1 MEKYNI
7 GQEILKEVK
16 AKYPSVTAFAKDL
29 CKSSSATYEIFGK
42 TSLDTDLLLKV
53 SKLLDRDFFRE
64 FSEKCLNG
72 EVAVENKDMT
82 ENHINCLLPEDELHV
97 FTYDKHEMVLEEYF
111 LLPRK
116 KPLVAFCGWKNRG
129 EEACVKQTCV
139 IGENIFGK
147 GMVRSL
153 RVDSNN
159 LADLEAQIP
168 ILTSIP
174 QKAFVILYR
183 GRGLDNGYDYVILL
197 TEKLLAASGKH
208 VVLICSNRNWVSI
221 TNDKAVYSSNV
232 EPTFDTWKER
242 IFACVLDNCEN
253 DFVYNRELYNAIK
266 GCGYI
271 DAIRNCFGSH
281 MEDIDEEKV
290 KQLIAEAKEKLST
303 FKDTIIKEDEGRER
317 HLISSLVVRPEDKKF
332 ERYMSKDSVSIWIDI
347 SKATGTI
354 LDWQGSFKSMIF
366 GDDPWYSNAPM

>member
-72 EVAVENKDMT
+72 EVAVEDKDMT
-82 ENHINCLLPEDELHV
+82 EKRVNCLLPEDELHV

-208 VVLICSNRNWVSI
+208 VVLICDNRNWVNEYSLE
-221 TNDKAVYSSNV
+221 YSSYA
-232 EPTFDTWKER
+232 EPAFDTWKER
-242 IFACVLDNCEN
+242 IFACVLDNSQN
-253 DFVYNRELYNAIK
+253 DFVYYRELYYAIK

-271 DAIRNCFGSH
+271 DAISCCLGLGTS
-281 MEDIDEEKV
+281 DIDEEKV

-303 FKDTIIKEDEGRER
+303 FKDTIIKEDEERER
-317 HLISSLVVRPEDKKF
+317 HLISSLVVRPEDMEKF
-332 ERYMSKDSVSIWIDI
+332 KRHRSKEAVSIWIDI

-354 LDWQGSFKSMIF
+354 LNWQGSFPSRILC
-366 GDDPWYSNAPM
+366 DDPWYSDAPM

>member
-1 MEKYNI
+1 MEKYHI

-16 AKYPSVTAFAKDL
+16 AKYPSVAAFAREL

-72 EVAVENKDMT
+72 EVAVEDKDMT
-82 ENHINCLLPEDELHV
+82 ENHLNCLLPEDELHV

-116 KPLVAFCGWKNRG
+116 KPLVAFCGWKDRG
-129 EEACVKQTCV
+129 DEACIKLTCV

-147 GMVRSL
+147 GMVRPL
-153 RVDSNN
+153 RFNSKN

-168 ILTSIP
+168 MLTSIP
-174 QKAFVILYR
+174 QKALVILYK
-183 GRGLDNGYDYVILL
+183 GSGLQNGYDHVILL
-197 TEKLLAASGKH
+197 AEKLLAASGKH
-208 VVLICSNRNWVSI
+208 VVLICDNRNEV
-221 TNDKAVYSSNV
+221 DKYSLEYRSYA

-242 IFACVLDNCEN
+242 IFACVLDNSEN

-271 DAIRNCFGSH
+271 AAISH
-281 MEDIDEEKV
+281 CLGLGISDIDEEKV
-290 KQLIAEAKEKLST
+290 QQLIAEAKEKIST
-303 FKDTIIKEDEGRER
+303 FKDTVIKEDEERKR
-317 HLISSLVVRPEDKKF
+317 HLISTLVIRPEDRDMLKSH
-332 ERYMSKDSVSIWIDI
+332 RIAPYYASIWIDI

-354 LDWQGSFKSMIF
+354 RDWQGSLTSNILF
-366 GDDPWYSNAPM
+366 DDPWYSDAPM

>member
-16 AKYPSVTAFAKDL
+16 AKYSSVTAFAKDL

-64 FSEKCLNG
+64 FSQKCLNG
-72 EVAVENKDMT
+72 EVAVEDKDMT

-116 KPLVAFCGWKNRG
+116 KPLVAFCGWKDR
-129 EEACVKQTCV
+129 EEEIKLTCV

-197 TEKLLAASGKH
+197 TEKLLTASGKH
-208 VVLICSNRNWVSI
+208 VVLICDNRNWINEYSLE
-221 TNDKAVYSSNV
+221 YSSYA
-232 EPTFDTWKER
+232 EPTFDTWKDR
-242 IFACVLDNCEN
+242 IFACVLDNSQN
-253 DFVYNRELYNAIK
+253 DFVYNRELYYAIK

-271 DAIRNCFGSH
+271 DSIRNCLGFFHPDG
-281 MEDIDEEKV
+281 IDEEKV
-290 KQLIAEAKEKLST
+290 KRIIADAKEKLST
-303 FKDTIIKEDEGRER
+303 FKDTIIKEDEERER
-317 HLISSLVVRPEDKKF
+317 HLISSLVVRPEDMEKF
-332 ERYMSKDSVSIWIDI
+332 ERHMSKVAVSIWIDI

-354 LDWQGSFKSMIF
+354 LNWQGSFKSNILS
-366 GDDPWYSNAPM
+366 DDPWYSDAPM

>member
-72 EVAVENKDMT
+72 EVAVEDKDMT

-116 KPLVAFCGWKNRG
+116 KPLVAFCGWKDR
-129 EEACVKQTCV
+129 EEEIKLTCV

-253 DFVYNRELYNAIK
+253 DFVYNRELYYAIK

-271 DAIRNCFGSH
+271 DAISCCLGLGTS
-281 MEDIDEEKV
+281 DIDEEKV

-354 LDWQGSFKSMIF
+354 LNWQGSLPSRILC
-366 GDDPWYSNAPM
+366 DDPWYSDAPM

>member
-42 TSLDTDLLLKV
+42 TSLDTDLLLKI
-53 SKLLDRDFFRE
+53 SQLLERDFFRE

-72 EVAVENKDMT
+72 EVAVEDKDMT

-116 KPLVAFCGWKNRG
+116 KPLVAFCGWKDRG

-153 RVDSNN
+153 RVNSNN

-208 VVLICSNRNWVSI
+208 VVLICSNRNWVDEYSLE
-221 TNDKAVYSSNV
+221 YSSYA
-232 EPTFDTWKER
+232 EPAFATWKER

-266 GCGYI
+266 GRGYI
-271 DAIRNCFGSH
+271 DAIYHCLF
-281 MEDIDEEKV
+281 EKDEEGA
-290 KQLIAEAKEKLST
+290 QQYLAEARKLST
-303 FKDTIIKEDEGRER
+303 FKDTVIKSDVNMER
-317 HLISSLVVRPEDKKF
+317 HQISMLDVRPEDKKLL
-332 ERYMSKDSVSIWIDI
+332 ERYNPRVSMWIDI
-347 SKATGTI
+347 IKETGEIFDWEYSI
-354 LDWQGSFKSMIF
+354 LSILLG
-366 GDDPWYSNAPM
+366 NEA

>member
-72 EVAVENKDMT
+72 EVAVEDKDMT

-116 KPLVAFCGWKNRG
+116 KPLVAFCGWKDRG

-147 GMVRSL
+147 GMVRPL
-153 RVDSNN
+153 RFNSKN

-168 ILTSIP
+168 MLTSIP
-174 QKAFVILYR
+174 QKAFVILYS
-183 GRGLDNGYDYVILL
+183 GSGLQNGYDHVILL
-197 TEKLLAASGKH
+197 AEKLLAASGKH
-208 VVLICSNRNWVSI
+208 VVLICSNRNWVNEYSLE
-221 TNDKAVYSSNV
+221 YSSYA
-232 EPTFDTWKER
+232 EPAFDTWKER
-242 IFACVLDNCEN
+242 IFACVLDNSQN
-253 DFVYNRELYNAIK
+253 AFVYYRELYYAIK

-271 DAIRNCFGSH
+271 DAISCCLGLSTS
-281 MEDIDEEKV
+281 DIDEEKV

-366 GDDPWYSNAPM
+366 GDDPWYSDAPM

>member
-1 MEKYNI
+1 MEKY

-72 EVAVENKDMT
+72 EVAVEDKDMT

-116 KPLVAFCGWKNRG
+116 KPLVAFCGWKDR
-129 EEACVKQTCV
+129 EEEIKLTCV

-147 GMVRSL
+147 GMVRPL
-153 RVDSNN
+153 RFNSKN

-168 ILTSIP
+168 MLTSIP

-266 GCGYI
+266 GRGYI
-271 DAIRNCFGSH
+271 DAISCCLGLGTS
-281 MEDIDEEKV
+281 DIDEEKV

-303 FKDTIIKEDEGRER
+303 FKDTIIKEDEKRER

-354 LDWQGSFKSMIF
+354 LDWQGSLPSRILC
-366 GDDPWYSNAPM
+366 DDPWYSDAPM

>member
-72 EVAVENKDMT
+72 EVAVEDKDMT

-116 KPLVAFCGWKNRG
+116 KPLVAFCGWKDRG

-153 RVDSNN
+153 RVNSNN

-208 VVLICSNRNWVSI
+208 VVLICSNRNWVDEYSLE
-221 TNDKAVYSSNV
+221 YSSYA
-232 EPTFDTWKER
+232 EPAFDTWKER
-242 IFACVLDNCEN
+242 IFACVLDNSQN

-271 DAIRNCFGSH
+271 DAIYHCLF
-281 MEDIDEEKV
+281 EKDEEGA
-290 KQLIAEAKEKLST
+290 QQYLAEARKLST
-303 FKDTIIKEDEGRER
+303 FKDTVIKSDVNMER
-317 HLISSLVVRPEDKKF
+317 HQISMLEVRPEDKKLL
-332 ERYMSKDSVSIWIDI
+332 ERYNPRVSMWIDI
-347 SKATGTI
+347 IKETGEIFDWEYSI
-354 LDWQGSFKSMIF
+354 LSILLG
-366 GDDPWYSNAPM
+366 NEA

>member
-53 SKLLDRDFFRE
+53 SQLLDRDFFRE
-64 FSEKCLNG
+64 LSEKCLNG
-72 EVAVENKDMT
+72 EVAVEDKDMT

-116 KPLVAFCGWKNRG
+116 KPLVAFCGWKDRG

-153 RVDSNN
+153 RVNPNN

-183 GRGLDNGYDYVILL
+183 GSGLQNGYDYVILL

-208 VVLICSNRNWVSI
+208 VVLICSNRNWINEYSLE
-221 TNDKAVYSSNV
+221 YSSYA
-232 EPTFDTWKER
+232 EPTFDTWKDR
-242 IFACVLDNCEN
+242 IFACVLDNSQN

-266 GCGYI
+266 GRGYI
-271 DAIRNCFGSH
+271 DAIYHCLF
-281 MEDIDEEKV
+281 EKDEEGA
-290 KQLIAEAKEKLST
+290 QQYLAEARKLST
-303 FKDTIIKEDEGRER
+303 FKDTVIKSDVNMER
-317 HLISSLVVRPEDKKF
+317 HQISMLEVRPEDKKLL
-332 ERYMSKDSVSIWIDI
+332 ERYNPRVSMWIDI
-347 SKATGTI
+347 IKETGEIFDWEYSI
-354 LDWQGSFKSMIF
+354 LSILLG
-366 GDDPWYSNAPM
+366 NEA

>member
-42 TSLDTDLLLKV
+42 TSLDTDLLLKI
-53 SKLLDRDFFRE
+53 SQLLERDFFRE

-72 EVAVENKDMT
+72 EVAVEDKDMT

-97 FTYDKHEMVLEEYF
+97 FTYDKHEMVFEEYF

-116 KPLVAFCGWKNRG
+116 KPLVAFCGWKDRG

-153 RVDSNN
+153 RVDSKN

-208 VVLICSNRNWVSI
+208 VVLICSNRNWVDEYSLE
-221 TNDKAVYSSNV
+221 YSSYA
-232 EPTFDTWKER
+232 EPAFDTWKER

-266 GCGYI
+266 GRGYI
-271 DAIRNCFGSH
+271 DAIYHCLF
-281 MEDIDEEKV
+281 EKDEEGA
-290 KQLIAEAKEKLST
+290 QQYLAEARKLST
-303 FKDTIIKEDEGRER
+303 FKDTVIKSDVNMER
-317 HLISSLVVRPEDKKF
+317 HQISMLDVRPEDKKLL
-332 ERYMSKDSVSIWIDI
+332 ERYNPRVSMWIDI
-347 SKATGTI
+347 IKETGEIFDWEYSI
-354 LDWQGSFKSMIF
+354 LSILLG
-366 GDDPWYSNAPM
+366 NEA

>member
-72 EVAVENKDMT
+72 EVAVEDKDMT

-116 KPLVAFCGWKNRG
+116 KPLVAFCGWKDR
-129 EEACVKQTCV
+129 EEEIKLTCV

-153 RVDSNN
+153 RVDSKN

-253 DFVYNRELYNAIK
+253 DFVYNRELYYAIK

-271 DAIRNCFGSH
+271 DAISCCLGLGTSG
-281 MEDIDEEKV
+281 IDEEKV

-303 FKDTIIKEDEGRER
+303 FKDTIIKEDEERER

-366 GDDPWYSNAPM
+366 GDDPWYSDAPM

>member
-42 TSLDTDLLLKV
+42 TSLDTDLLLKI
-53 SKLLDRDFFRE
+53 SQLLERDFFRE

-72 EVAVENKDMT
+72 EVAVEDKDMT

-116 KPLVAFCGWKNRG
+116 KPLVAFCGWKDRG

-147 GMVRSL
+147 GMVRPL
-153 RVDSNN
+153 RFNSKN

-168 ILTSIP
+168 MLTSIP
-174 QKAFVILYR
+174 QKAFVILYN
-183 GRGLDNGYDYVILL
+183 GSGLQNGYDYVILL
-197 TEKLLAASGKH
+197 AEKLFAASGKH
-208 VVLICSNRNWVSI
+208 VVLICSNRNGVSI
-221 TNDKAVYSSNV
+221 TNGKAVYSSNV

-266 GCGYI
+266 GRGYI
-271 DAIRNCFGSH
+271 DAIYHYLF
-281 MEDIDEEKV
+281 EKDEEGA
-290 KQLIAEAKEKLST
+290 QQYLAEARKLST
-303 FKDTIIKEDEGRER
+303 FKDTVIKSDVNMER
-317 HLISSLVVRPEDKKF
+317 HQISMLDVRPEDKKLL
-332 ERYMSKDSVSIWIDI
+332 ERYNPRVSMWIDI
-347 SKATGTI
+347 IKETGEIFDWEYSI
-354 LDWQGSFKSMIF
+354 LSILLG
-366 GDDPWYSNAPM
+366 NEA